1 MCMHMCIMPLHVH
14 VYVHVRV
21 HVHVRVRVRVRVRMR
36 RDQEGRRGM
45 PPTRHLLVPDEAT
58 HTRDGASHT
67 TVGSCE
73 LHAPYGLRVHMQVGH
88 FNWKRAPREWMVRLC
103 SQPHLPGGRATLW
116 LCGHYHA
123 SCAVHSRAG
132 TEVVTTGAVG
142 GVINW
147 SQPPQV
153 ITTSPLFSHSLTHS
167 LAP

>member
-1 MCMHMCIMPLHVH
+1 
-14 VYVHVRV
+14 
-21 HVHVRVRVRVRVRMR
+21 
-36 RDQEGRRGM
+36 
-45 PPTRHLLVPDEAT
+45 
-58 HTRDGASHT
+58 
-67 TVGSCE
+67 
-73 LHAPYGLRVHMQVGH
+73 MQVGH

-153 ITTSPLFSHSLTHS
+153 IPTSPVFNHSLTHS
-167 LAP
+167 LTHSRPHCLRATHAMHQWLPFSLTGDRNAARLPVPAVRQLSARHVRCLPLRAASLPRAPKPDRPPLPRAQRGTAQHT